1 MRCCRICFFGELA
14 VEEMFLQKDAFSS
27 DSVVV
32 LTTHERFAYFS
43 AVLQGDVDARFNPKN
58 DPALDDLLHNVI
70 VAGGKTVV
78 IDEDYFMSIDDLIH
92 GLERFVD
99 NEAERGRLDIIVV
112 CSRRSIGDR
121 LLAFL
126 VMYCGIYDIIFDK
139 QGTDITVC
147 LERMLKKRRARCD
160 VHELVA
166 QFCWSSFWQRERIR
180 DKENS
185 KAVKLPVSQAPKDVH
200 RVVFLNRES
209 SEVLIDVEGGGMIG
223 IQFKIRTIKH
233 K

>member
-14 VEEMFLQKDAFSS
+14 VEEVFLQKDAFSS

-112 CSRRSIGDR
+112 CSRRSTGDR

-166 QFCWSSFWQRERIR
+166 QFCWSSFWQGERIR
-180 DKENS
+180 DEENS

-200 RVVFLNRES
+200 RVVFLNREP
-209 SEVLIDVEGGGMIG
+209 SEVLIDVEGGCMIG

>member
-112 CSRRSIGDR
+112 CSRRS
-121 LLAFL
+121 
-126 VMYCGIYDIIFDK
+126 
-139 QGTDITVC
+139 T
-147 LERMLKKRRARCD
+147 
-160 VHELVA
+160 
-166 QFCWSSFWQRERIR
+166 
-180 DKENS
+180 
-185 KAVKLPVSQAPKDVH
+185 
-200 RVVFLNRES
+200 
-209 SEVLIDVEGGGMIG
+209 
-223 IQFKIRTIKH
+223 
-233 K
+233 